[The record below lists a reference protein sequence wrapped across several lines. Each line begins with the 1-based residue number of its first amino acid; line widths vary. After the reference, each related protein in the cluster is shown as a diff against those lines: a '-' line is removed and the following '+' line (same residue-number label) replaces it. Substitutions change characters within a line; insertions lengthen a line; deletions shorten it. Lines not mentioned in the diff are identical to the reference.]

1 MISQTNIMR
10 QSIAPG
16 HGLSDELQAQSSLQ
30 KKSKE
35 IIMSKSM
42 VPNDSDVPN
51 PDLVDVNQINLRMSE
66 HVEEQNVNDNL
77 DIVTKLSIHQP
88 QINKEEV
95 KEPITVCK
103 SHKQDFI
110 LFCLKC

>member
-1 MISQTNIMR
+1 MIK
-10 QSIAPG
+10 A
-16 HGLSDELQAQSSLQ
+16 
-30 KKSKE
+30 
-35 IIMSKSM
+35 KSM

-88 QINKEEV
+88 
-95 KEPITVCK
+95 
-103 SHKQDFI
+103 
-110 LFCLKC
+110 